1 MNWAVNMVLVRLIV
15 YDNYDSFTNDVQVCV
30 LIE

>member
-1 MNWAVNMVLVRLIV
+1 MVLVRLIV